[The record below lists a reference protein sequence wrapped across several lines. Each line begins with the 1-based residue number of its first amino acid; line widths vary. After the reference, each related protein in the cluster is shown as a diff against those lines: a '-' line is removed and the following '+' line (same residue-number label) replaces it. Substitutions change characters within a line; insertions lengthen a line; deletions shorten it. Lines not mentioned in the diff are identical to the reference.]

1 VQRIEV
7 ARLSRADLICNHP
20 DPVRASMRIMRR
32 LCLALLAVVGAACWT
47 AAADAD
53 EPKVSLEIVPDEPAV
68 ARGGAL
74 GIDVFATIARG
85 WHINAHKPNQP
96 FLKPTALAISGP
108 EGVTVEPVNYPPP
121 DRRTFAFAGDAELL
135 VYEGKLGLATAIRV
149 PATFAAPRVRLETTL
164 HYQACDDTTCLR
176 PTSVTKSIEIAVRD
190 AAPAAGAAGDGGSDT
205 VVAPGGGAALL
216 GTWLAERG
224 LLFTLAAVALLGLGL
239 NLTPCVYPLI
249 SVTVAYFGG
258 QARGRG
264 QIAGLAA
271 LYVLGIALSFS
282 VLGLAAALSGGL
294 FGAALQ
300 KPAVVLF
307 IAGVMVVLAL
317 GSFGLYQ
324 LQPPAA
330 LMQRVGG
337 AASGAAGALF
347 MGLTMGIVAAP
358 CVGPIVVGLLIF
370 VGSRQDAWLGFVL
383 FFVLALGMG
392 APYLVLAMAAGS
404 IRHLPRSG
412 EWLMWTERLFGCVLL
427 SLAAYYVA
435 PLLPLSI
442 KPWLLPVVVALS
454 GLYLGFI
461 EPAGRGVRYFPALK
475 AGVGAAMVAVAVWL
489 ALPAE
494 TMHAIAWEPY
504 ARAGA
509 AANGRRPVLIDFAA
523 EWCIPCREMD
533 HTTYVHP
540 DVVRE
545 ADRFHMVRADLTDE
559 NDTTTELMK
568 KYEVKGVPTVIL
580 FSPQGDETR
589 RMVGYV
595 GPDELLAAMRAV
607 R

>member
-1 VQRIEV
+1 
-7 ARLSRADLICNHP
+7 
-20 DPVRASMRIMRR
+20 MRR

-47 AAADAD
+47 AAATAD
-53 EPKVSLEIVPDEPAV
+53 EPKVSLEIVPDQPTV
-68 ARGGAL
+68 ARGSAL
-74 GIDVFATIARG
+74 GVDVFANIARG

-96 FLKPTALAISGP
+96 FLKPTALEISAPG
-108 EGVTVEPVNYPPP
+108 GVTIEPVNYPPP

-135 VYEGKLGLATAIRV
+135 VYEGKLGMSTAIQV
-149 PATFAAPRVRLETTL
+149 PATFAAAHVHLEVTL

-176 PTSVTKSIEIAVRD
+176 PTSVKKDIEIVVID
-190 AAPAAGAAGDGGSDT
+190 ASPAAGAAADGPAGTAAAPTGS
-205 VVAPGGGAALL
+205 AAVL

-224 LLFTLAAVALLGLGL
+224 LPFTLAAVALLGLGL

-249 SVTVAYFGG
+249 SVTIAYFGG
-258 QARGRG
+258 QARRRR

-282 VLGLAAALSGGL
+282 AVGLAAALSGGL

-337 AASGAAGALF
+337 AASGMAGALF

-370 VGSRQDAWLGFVL
+370 VGSRQDAWLGFLL

-392 APYLVLAMAAGS
+392 APYLVLALAAGS

-427 SLAAYYVA
+427 SLAAHYVA
-435 PLLPLSI
+435 PLLPPSI
-442 KPWLLPVVVALS
+442 KPWLLPLVVGLS
-454 GLYLGFI
+454 GIYLGFV

-475 AGVGAAMVAVAVWL
+475 AAVGIAMVAVAVWL
-489 ALPAE
+489 AMPVG

-504 ARAGA
+504 EQHA
-509 AANGRRPVLIDFAA
+509 AASSERPLLIDFAA
-523 EWCIPCREMD
+523 EWCIPCRKMD

-545 ADRFHMVRADLTDE
+545 ADRFHMVKADLTDE
-559 NDTTTELMK
+559 NDTTAELMK

-580 FSPQGDETR
+580 FSAHGDETR

-595 GPDELLAAMRAV
+595 GPEELLEAMRSV
-607 R
+607 Q

>member
-1 VQRIEV
+1 
-7 ARLSRADLICNHP
+7 
-20 DPVRASMRIMRR
+20 MRR

-47 AAADAD
+47 AAANAD
-53 EPKVSLEIVPDEPAV
+53 EPKVSLEIVPDAPAV

-96 FLKPTALAISGP
+96 FLKPTVLDIAVP
-108 EGVTVEPVNYPPP
+108 EGVTVEAANYPPA
-121 DRRTFAFAGDAELL
+121 DHRKFAFAGDAELL
-135 VYEGKLGLATAIRV
+135 VYEGKLGLSTAIRV
-149 PATFAAPRVRLETTL
+149 PAIFSPTRLRVEATL

-176 PTSVTKSIEIAVRD
+176 PTSVKKAIEIFVIDATPTAGPAGAGPTGPA
-190 AAPAAGAAGDGGSDT
+190 AAPI
-205 VVAPGGGAALL
+205 GGASML

-249 SVTVAYFGG
+249 SVTIVYFGG
-258 QARGRG
+258 QARGRR

-282 VLGLAAALSGGL
+282 AVGLAAALSGGL

-307 IAGVMVVLAL
+307 IAGVMVFLAL

-324 LQPPAA
+324 LRPPTA

-370 VGSRQDAWLGFVL
+370 VGSRQDAWLGFLL

-392 APYLVLAMAAGS
+392 APYLALAMAAGS

-435 PLLPLSI
+435 PLLPPSI
-442 KPWLLPVVVALS
+442 KPWLLPLVVGLS

-461 EPAGRGVRYFPALK
+461 ERAGRGVKYFPALK
-475 AGVGAAMVAVAVWL
+475 AAVGIAMVSVAVWL
-489 ALPAE
+489 AMPPA
-494 TMHAIAWEPY
+494 TMHAIAWEAY
-504 ARAGA
+504 EQHAG
-509 AANGRRPVLIDFAA
+509 NRERPLLIDFAA
-523 EWCIPCREMD
+523 EWCIPCREME

-545 ADRFHMVRADLTDE
+545 ADRFHMVKADLTDE
-559 NDTTTELMK
+559 NDTTAELMK

-580 FSPQGDETR
+580 FSPDGDETR

-595 GPDELLAAMRAV
+595 GPHELLEAMREV
-607 R
+607 K

>member
-1 VQRIEV
+1 M
-7 ARLSRADLICNHP
+7 L
-20 DPVRASMRIMRR
+20 
-32 LCLALLAVVGAACWT
+32 GA
-47 AAADAD
+47 
-53 EPKVSLEIVPDEPAV
+53 
-68 ARGGAL
+68 
-74 GIDVFATIARG
+74 
-85 WHINAHKPNQP
+85 
-96 FLKPTALAISGP
+96 
-108 EGVTVEPVNYPPP
+108 
-121 DRRTFAFAGDAELL
+121 
-135 VYEGKLGLATAIRV
+135 
-149 PATFAAPRVRLETTL
+149 
-164 HYQACDDTTCLR
+164 
-176 PTSVTKSIEIAVRD
+176 
-190 AAPAAGAAGDGGSDT
+190 
-205 VVAPGGGAALL
+205 
-216 GTWLAERG
+216 WLAERG

-282 VLGLAAALSGGL
+282 AVGLAAALSGGL

-300 KPAVVLF
+300 QPAVVLF

-330 LMQRVGG
+330 LMRRVGG

-370 VGSRQDAWLGFVL
+370 VGSRQDAWLGFLL

-392 APYLVLAMAAGS
+392 SPYLGLAMAAGS

-412 EWLMWTERLFGCVLL
+412 EWLLWTERLFGCVLL
-427 SLAAYYVA
+427 CLAAYYVA
-435 PLLPLSI
+435 PLLPAPI

-454 GLYLGFI
+454 GIYLGFI
-461 EPAGRGVRYFPALK
+461 ERAGRRLPYFKVLK
-475 AGVGAAMVAVAVWL
+475 AGVGLGMVAAAVWL
-489 ALPAE
+489 GLPAA
-494 TMHAIAWEPY
+494 TMHAITWERY
-504 ARAGA
+504 EQQSRA
-509 AANGRRPVLIDFAA
+509 AANGEKPLLIDFAA

-545 ADRFHMVRADLTDE
+545 AGRFHMVKADLTDE
-559 NDTTTELMK
+559 NDVTAELME
-568 KYEVKGVPTVIL
+568 KYQVKGVPTVIL
-580 FSPQGDETR
+580 FSPQGDEAH

-595 GPDELLAAMRAV
+595 GPDELLAAMRSV
-607 R
+607 K